1 MASDDPMI
9 RFRPSDSL
17 TAWLAQSA
25 DLARTGASPSMQAKA
40 DLGLLQMIL
49 DAELRRVR
57 LTLAQAH
64 CLADVMNGTITDATI
79 GAGLGLAYAEC
90 YDAFRL
96 AREDVPISDLSSYGA
111 KWGPED
117 GDAAEWEQDLLDI
130 LGRLGPAA
138 DYALRRA
145 IAAWWDLDDDSTE
158 DAETDMDKAR
168 IARFA
173 SVGLRIAQ

>member
-1 MASDDPMI
+1 MTDDQI
-9 RFRPSDSL
+9 RFRPGDTL
-17 TAWLAQSA
+17 AAWLAQSA
-25 DLARTGASPSMQAKA
+25 GLARTGASPSMQART

-57 LTLAQAH
+57 LTLAQAN
-64 CLADVMNGTITDATI
+64 CLADVLNGTIVDATI

-96 AREDVPISDLSSYGA
+96 AREGLPISDLSSYGA

-117 GDAAEWEQDLLDI
+117 GDPAKWEQDLLDL

-145 IAAWWDLDDDSTE
+145 VALWWETSGRESADTEEEQAA
-158 DAETDMDKAR
+158 A
-168 IARFA
+168 FA
-173 SVGLRIAQ
+173 AVGLRVVP